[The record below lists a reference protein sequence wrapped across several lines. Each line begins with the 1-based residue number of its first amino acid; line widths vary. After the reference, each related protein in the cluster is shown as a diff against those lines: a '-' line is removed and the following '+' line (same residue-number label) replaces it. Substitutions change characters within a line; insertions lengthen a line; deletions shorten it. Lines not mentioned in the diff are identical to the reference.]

1 MGTKQK
7 KKVGFFDIDGTIF
20 RSSLLI
26 ELLNGL
32 VQAGV
37 FPKEAGEEMEKDY
50 LAWLN
55 RKGSYDSYLDQVIK
69 IYNRN
74 IAGQK
79 EEDINKMVEKVLEVE
94 KDKVYCFT
102 RDLVQNFKKEGIFLV
117 AISGSPDF
125 IVVPFARHMGFDAC
139 YGSVFEVTDGCFTGK
154 AVNKDSCRDKQL
166 VIERFT
172 RDVDFTV
179 DFAGSTAV
187 GDSGGDISMLEAVG
201 NPIAFNPDHVLVEYA
216 KKEGWQIVV
225 ERKNVAYKI
234 KDFKTNNY

>member
-1 MGTKQK
+1 
-7 KKVGFFDIDGTIF
+7 
-20 RSSLLI
+20 
-26 ELLNGL
+26 
-32 VQAGV
+32 
-37 FPKEAGEEMEKDY
+37 
-50 LAWLN
+50 
-55 RKGSYDSYLDQVIK
+55 
-69 IYNRN
+69 
-74 IAGQK
+74 
-79 EEDINKMVEKVLEVE
+79 MVEKVLEVE